1 MDGGA
6 PIKFR
11 RRNYFIKKGLQGSF
25 VLSFSLAVLAGLFL
39 NLLAAYFLIDRE
51 LAGELYRIHLKI
63 RTTSEVA
70 WPILWRLG
78 AATVAVV
85 LIVAAAIGWLLT
97 KRVETLLRAF
107 VDSVRKAAGGD
118 LTERIE
124 KKEGLENLPGAFNSV
139 VASLGKDLAVIR
151 GSVESAERLSNAL
164 RGALGEDVAASRSA
178 LQEPLRGLS
187 NDAAM
192 AAERISRFRV

>member
-178 LQEPLRGLS
+178 LQDPLRGLS

>member
-164 RGALGEDVAASRSA
+164 RGALVEDVAASRSA

>member
-97 KRVETLLRAF
+97 KRGETLLRAF

-151 GSVESAERLSNAL
+151 
-164 RGALGEDVAASRSA
+164 
-178 LQEPLRGLS
+178 
-187 NDAAM
+187 
-192 AAERISRFRV
+192 